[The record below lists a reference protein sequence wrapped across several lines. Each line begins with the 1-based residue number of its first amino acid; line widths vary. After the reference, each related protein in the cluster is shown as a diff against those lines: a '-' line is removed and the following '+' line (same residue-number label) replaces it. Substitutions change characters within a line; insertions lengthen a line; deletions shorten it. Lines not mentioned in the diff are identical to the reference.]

1 MATFEEIR
9 EVRLRIDDPP
19 GLINIVEVAA
29 LPATASPQTGY
40 RLTTDNLYYST
51 EGLTG
56 LTSSDYEILELMV
69 SDDRISG
76 WIDDDDIDS
85 ATCRALKQIINKV
98 GKELT
103 LVRISAGADTT
114 QYTSLKD
121 TYEYY
126 KGILAD
132 CTDNK
137 RTNDNNSTGRIGCTI
152 PPVIA
157 GGEV

>member
-1 MATFEEIR
+1 MATFDEIK
-9 EVRLRIDDPP
+9 EVRLRIDDPA
-19 GLINIVEVAA
+19 GFINIVEVAA
-29 LPATASPQTGY
+29 LPATSSPQTAY
-40 RLTTDNLYYST
+40 KLTTDGLYYST
-51 EGLTG
+51 EELTG
-56 LTSSDYEILELMV
+56 LTASDYEALELMV
-69 SDDRISG
+69 SDTRISL
-76 WIDDDDIDS
+76 WIDDDDVD
-85 ATCRALKQIINKV
+85 AAACRALKQIINKV

-103 LVRISAGADTT
+103 LVRITAGADTT

-132 CTDNK
+132 CQDNK

-152 PPVIA
+152 QPTIA